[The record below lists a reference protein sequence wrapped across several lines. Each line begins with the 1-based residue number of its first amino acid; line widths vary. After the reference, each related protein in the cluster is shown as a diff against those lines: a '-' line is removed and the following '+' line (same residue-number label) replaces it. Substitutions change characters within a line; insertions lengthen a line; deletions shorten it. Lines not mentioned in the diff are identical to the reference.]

1 MELYLIRHG
10 ETVWNAKGLL
20 QGKQDIEL
28 NANGILAAEKYGEQI
43 REIDFDKIYCSPL
56 KRALKTATLIKG
68 DRDIPIITDERLREL
83 SFGDCEGTDF
93 HVWRNKQCPFHWFFD
108 DPAKYI
114 PPENG
119 ESLTHLCE
127 RTDDFIQN
135 VIEPQLN
142 TVNRI
147 MIVAHGALNA
157 SIMTNLEKRSLSKFW
172 GDGLQENCQ
181 ATVYTFDGNWALRA
195 SE

>member
-28 NANGILAAEKYGEQI
+28 NEKGILAAQNYGKEI
-43 REIDFDKIYCSPL
+43 SDIDFDKIYCSPL
-56 KRALKTATLIKG
+56 NRAYVTAEMIKG
-68 DRDIPIITDERLREL
+68 DRDICIIKDERLREL

-93 HVWRNKQCPFHWFFD
+93 NIWRDAMCPYHWFFD
-108 DPAKYI
+108 DPAKYN
-114 PPENG
+114 PPKNG
-119 ESLTHLCE
+119 ETLQNLCK
-127 RTDDFIQN
+127 RTADFIEN

-142 TVNRI
+142 TANRI

-157 SIMTNLEKRSLSKFW
+157 SIMTNLEKRDLTHFW
-172 GDGLQENCQ
+172 GDGLQKNCE
-181 ATVYTFDGNWALRA
+181 ATIYTYSGKWILQR
-195 SE
+195 